1 MRLPIPA
8 PHPSRGAAAV
18 AMLVATALVGLRPQP
33 AAALTVQVNG
43 TNYDLELYTG
53 SYTGNPAA
61 FQLPANGGRMPW
73 WGQPSLAA
81 DFAFALAAG
90 LSPTPLPAD
99 GPLFATAYTGTDVE
113 AAYYDLTTLGSTDVI
128 NENVAFDP
136 NSSQSYAVVNSP
148 ASVPAP
154 LPLVGAAAAFSCSR
168 RLRRRHGLAE
178 AQGQRLTLQGDQ
190 RDLI

>member
-1 MRLPIPA
+1 MAFPISAQRLF
-8 PHPSRGAAAV
+8 SRPGPVAVLAAA
-18 AMLVATALVGLRPQP
+18 ALVGLSHQS

-43 TNYDLELYTG
+43 AAYDLAIYSG
-53 SYTGNPAA
+53 SYTSNPVD
-61 FQLPANGGRMPW
+61 FQLPADGGRMPW

-113 AAYYDLTTLGSTDVI
+113 ATYYDLTTLGITDVI

-136 NSSQSYAVVNSP
+136 DSAQSYVVASSL

-154 LPLVGAAAAFSCSR
+154 LPVFGAVAGFSFAR
-168 RLRRRHGLAE
+168 RLRRR
-178 AQGQRLTLQGDQ
+178 QQP
-190 RDLI
+190 

>member
-1 MRLPIPA
+1 MRFAIPA
-8 PHPSRGAAAV
+8 PHPSRGAAGA
-18 AMLVATALVGLRPQP
+18 ATLALLAAAALVGRSPQP

-43 TNYDLELYTG
+43 SDYDVELYTG
-53 SYTGNPAA
+53 SYSSNAAA
-61 FQLPANGGRMPW
+61 FQLPASGGRMPW
-73 WGQPSLAA
+73 WGQPTLAA

-136 NSSQSYAVVNSP
+136 NSSQSYAVVTSP
-148 ASVPAP
+148 ATVPAP
-154 LPLVGAAAAFSCSR
+154 LPLLGAAAAFSCSR
-168 RLRRRHGLAE
+168 RLRRR
-178 AQGQRLTLQGDQ
+178 QGQA
-190 RDLI
+190 